1 MRLLS
6 IVTLAMLAGCA
17 QKQEPVTVITKIC
30 ESTAE
35 LNCIRK
41 QEQKPLVQHIVYFD
55 FDNAVLPKN
64 IGEILMPHSNYL
76 IVHPDRKVFIEGLAD
91 ETGNFDHNLRLGQ
104 RRAEAVMKALLA
116 LGVDKSQIIVHSS
129 GIIKPQ
135 SENSLAKNRRAI
147 LTY

>member
-6 IVTLAMLAGCA
+6 LAAFVFIAGCA
-17 QKQEPVTVITKIC
+17 QKQEPVVAISKVC
-30 ESTAE
+30 ESPAE
-35 LNCIRK
+35 TNCIQK
-41 QEQKPLVQHIVYFD
+41 QKPKSLVQHIVYFE
-55 FDNAVLPKN
+55 FDNSTLPKN

-91 ETGNFDHNLRLGQ
+91 ETGNFDHNLKLGK

-135 SENSLAKNRRAI
+135 SEVSLAKNRRAV

>member
-6 IVTLAMLAGCA
+6 IVALAMLAGCA
-17 QKQEPVTVITKIC
+17 QKNETVTAVTKIC
-30 ESTAE
+30 ETEAE
-35 LNCIRK
+35 ANCIQTK
-41 QEQKPLVQHIVYFD
+41 KAKPLVQHIVYFD

-135 SENSLAKNRRAI
+135 SENSLAKNRRAV